1 MAVLE
6 GLLPLPDEFSDEVK
20 AAIMALGLPEVEPA
34 AEMMLPGAGTWWDY
48 ENQEWS
54 TATKPH
60 TIPDALL
67 AVLPTD

>member
-34 AEMMLPGAGTWWDY
+34 EDETWWDY

-54 TATKPH
+54 TAAKPR
-60 TIPDALL
+60 TIPDSLL
-67 AVLPTD
+67 EVLPTD